1 MELPDELIYDIIIKS
16 DTNAI
21 ENLCFANTRIQQLC
35 NNRQLWVNKFNSDGL
50 QVFTIQTSAAQ
61 WIQEYKKVSKI
72 AEKVDNLF
80 VLINNELY
88 KQNISS
94 GRVLLQIVFHFNE
107 DLVALLPQELS
118 NNIKEDLKQVNI
130 EDTYSQIIFIS
141 IEHKTYTIEYDLYD
155 ENGDDVISEHLIT
168 S

>member
-16 DTNAI
+16 DTDAI

-88 KQNISS
+88 KQNIS
-94 GRVLLQIVFHFNE
+94 
-107 DLVALLPQELS
+107 
-118 NNIKEDLKQVNI
+118 
-130 EDTYSQIIFIS
+130 
-141 IEHKTYTIEYDLYD
+141 
-155 ENGDDVISEHLIT
+155 
-168 S
+168 